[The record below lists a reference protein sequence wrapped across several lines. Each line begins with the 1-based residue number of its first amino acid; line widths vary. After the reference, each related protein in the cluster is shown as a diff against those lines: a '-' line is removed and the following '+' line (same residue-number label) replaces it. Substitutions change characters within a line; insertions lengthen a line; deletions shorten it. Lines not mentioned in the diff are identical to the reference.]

1 MTKFLTAFLLAAS
14 AFVAQ
19 GQTAL
24 TLEEA
29 VARALANNFQIEVAN
44 LQTEI
49 AANNN
54 SWGQTSALPSISLNA
69 AYTSNVND
77 QSQNPTAFIKAKL
90 ISNGIQAGGTLNWT
104 LFDGFGM
111 FATKRQLE
119 LLEEQSEGNASLVI
133 ENTVQGI
140 VLAYYNALLQQE
152 KLQVLSEVIQLSKD
166 RLEYMEARKEL
177 GVATSFEILQFEN
190 SIIADSTN
198 YLLQKLAYENSLRNL
213 NLLMSEQQDTPWEL
227 ITEMAPPAANYEFS
241 TLWNEVK
248 NLNQTMRNQM
258 VNLLI
263 AEQETRIAQSR
274 MYPVVGFNA
283 GITDTQSQFRAGELE
298 GEGITLNYF
307 GNFTLN
313 FNLYNGGKTRR
324 ALQNAQI
331 REEMARISIDDIAS
345 KVQTELAN
353 TFYLYNAQ
361 KAIFAMTAEH
371 VENQRKALDMAADR
385 FNNGVISSF
394 DYRASQLAYL
404 NAAMQRVESLS
415 NLLST
420 HTNLVRLS
428 GGLTKSAGV

>member
-1 MTKFLTAFLLAAS
+1 
-14 AFVAQ
+14 
-19 GQTAL
+19 
-24 TLEEA
+24 
-29 VARALANNFQIEVAN
+29 
-44 LQTEI
+44 
-49 AANNN
+49 
-54 SWGQTSALPSISLNA
+54 
-69 AYTSNVND
+69 
-77 QSQNPTAFIKAKL
+77 
-90 ISNGIQAGGTLNWT
+90 
-104 LFDGFGM
+104 
-111 FATKRQLE
+111 
-119 LLEEQSEGNASLVI
+119 
-133 ENTVQGI
+133 
-140 VLAYYNALLQQE
+140 
-152 KLQVLSEVIQLSKD
+152 
-166 RLEYMEARKEL
+166 
-177 GVATSFEILQFEN
+177 
-190 SIIADSTN
+190 
-198 YLLQKLAYENSLRNL
+198 
-213 NLLMSEQQDTPWEL
+213 MSEQQDTPWEL